1 MDAAALGEGGGSGID
16 AAARRGSEMLWMEV
30 EGEEIGG
37 GSDEVGGGAGSRRPG
52 RPRINTTTRTT
63 I

>member
-1 MDAAALGEGGGSGID
+1 
-16 AAARRGSEMLWMEV
+16 MLWMEV